1 MKSCDGTSVPPHTH
15 CPQSLGN
22 KSWRYAN
29 CVCDFY
35 LRVSIEFHLEDPLI
49 SPITTG
55 EEGLPVQSGP
65 DNIHNWPATSA
76 IAEKA
81 IEVLG
86 IFADLSQADVGANP
100 FSRRACFRHRVETCC
115 TSKPSAGQHAMA
127 AVPCQIADTGSTP
140 STTSGLVR
148 RP

>member
-1 MKSCDGTSVPPHTH
+1 MKSRDGTSVPSLANR
-15 CPQSLGN
+15 PQPLGN

-35 LRVSIEFHLEDPLI
+35 LPASIEFQPDDPLV
-49 SPITTG
+49 SPIASV

-65 DNIHNWPATSA
+65 DDIDDRPATSP
-76 IAEKA
+76 IAENA

-86 IFADLSQADVGANP
+86 IFTHFRQADVRADSL
-100 FSRRACFRHRVETCC
+100 FRYACFRQRVETCC

-140 STTSGLVR
+140 SMASGQIRL
-148 RP
+148 P